1 MPKHLKG
8 KLTQFNGA
16 SATLEYIEGSTTII
30 ETFLL
35 HATAQK
41 EAQTFDVKCGMWA
54 DIIPHPTIPKTAL
67 HITPLAGDP
76 TLQPITAATKILKA
90 DKAEIIDAEAHANIV
105 SAPMERLAELLEAS
119 RNTPVLLANSQQ
131 WRRLTWY
138 GCVVQ
143 GEMHLMARFEPAV
156 PGVDADKG
164 ERDK

>member
-41 EAQTFDVKCGMWA
+41 EAQTFDIKCGMWA
-54 DIIPHPTIPKTAL
+54 DIIPHPTVPKTAL

-76 TLQPITAATKILKA
+76 ALQPTTAATKIRTA
-90 DKAEIIDAEAHANIV
+90 DTAEIIDAD
-105 SAPMERLAELLEAS
+105 RLADLAEAA
-119 RNTPVLLANSQQ
+119 RNTTAPISNSTQ
-131 WRRLTWY
+131 WREMVIF
-138 GCVVQ
+138 GCMVN
-143 GEMHLMARFEPAV
+143 GEYHFMAKPRREV
-156 PGVDADKG
+156 YG
-164 ERDK
+164 EREPGK